1 MQVHLFKIIKS
12 YNQAKCEM
20 KQMQLWVHMWDDFT
34 NNEMLKICGLSNWI
48 LLLRIHI
55 SFTILVPSWCHLQQ
69 IQYWHFL
76 PLFLY
81 ISSKHTFSHTR
92 SLCIIFL
99 HRLTLV
105 TKASESIN
113 YVTSFSL
120 CFHLQQLIHDLI
132 QIEINFLAQIMATIR
147 RLYSKHMH
155 RSFYFT
161 LSKTS
166 LNSWSLSPFFI
177 ITN

>member
-1 MQVHLFKIIKS
+1 
-12 YNQAKCEM
+12 
-20 KQMQLWVHMWDDFT
+20 MWDDFT
-34 NNEMLKICGLSNWI
+34 NNELLKICRFSNWI
-48 LLLRIHI
+48 LLLRIWIH
-55 SFTILVPSWCHLQQ
+55 SLFLFPLWCHLQQ

-76 PLFLY
+76 PLFPYL
-81 ISSKHTFSHTR
+81 SSKHTFSHTR
-92 SLCIIFL
+92 SLCIVFL

-105 TKASESIN
+105 MKDSESIN

-120 CFHLQQLIHDLI
+120 YFLLQQLIRDLIHELI
-132 QIEINFLAQIMATIR
+132 QIEINFLSQIMATIR
-147 RLYSKHMH
+147 RVYSKHTH